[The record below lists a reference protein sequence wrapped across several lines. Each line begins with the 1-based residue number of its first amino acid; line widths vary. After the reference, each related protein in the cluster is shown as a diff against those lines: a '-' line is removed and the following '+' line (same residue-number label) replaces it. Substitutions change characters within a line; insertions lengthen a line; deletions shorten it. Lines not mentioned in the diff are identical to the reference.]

1 MHGDVKGRHMLNK
14 EEEEVEEEDSAVQ
27 LNLTV
32 GAEEAMV
39 KGAGKVK
46 RWLERDCGDV

>member
-1 MHGDVKGRHMLNK
+1 MPGDDKGRHMLNK
-14 EEEEVEEEDSAVQ
+14 EEEVVEEEDFAVQ

-32 GAEEAMV
+32 GAEEAMA
-39 KGAGKVK
+39 KGAVKVK

>member
-1 MHGDVKGRHMLNK
+1 MLKK
-14 EEEEVEEEDSAVQ
+14 EEKVVEEEDFAVQ

-32 GAEEAMV
+32 GAEEAMA
-39 KGAGKVK
+39 KGAVKVK